1 MKKQKTRNIT
11 LALVGLLALSIFILA
26 CTSFSPDDTK
36 ILYPAFDAPSGA
48 IGMAVYDRET
58 RGSEM
63 LFLTV
68 GYESGE
74 SNIVTAASI
83 LRAEWLANGRDIV
96 VAYAATGKN
105 SSDHDSLGVAL
116 IPWGARKPIR
126 IFRVPGIK
134 DPGPFF
140 MVPLCVAG
148 EQVFQI

>member
-11 LALVGLLALSIFILA
+11 LALVGLLALSIYILA

-48 IGMAVYDRET
+48 IGLAVYDREA
-58 RGSEM
+58 RSSEM
-63 LFLTV
+63 LFLPV

-96 VAYAATGKN
+96 VAYAAGGQKKKKKKKK
-105 SSDHDSLGVAL
+105 G
-116 IPWGARKPIR
+116 
-126 IFRVPGIK
+126 
-134 DPGPFF
+134 
-140 MVPLCVAG
+140 
-148 EQVFQI
+148 